1 MAITALSGQ
10 RWQGSSTADPVTTKF
25 LKLNSNSASN
35 YRVSLDLQDKG
46 GETVEDTWVIRFT
59 RTITGG
65 GASGGD
71 DIGTHI
77 SYAMSNNDY
86 STGGTTGSQ
95 SVLGFKQGIGDGG
108 AIAGSSTTMF
118 PAPSN
123 WGFANSGGADFT
135 TVPNTYYFE
144 IIRSGASGT
153 GTLTAKVYTTSDY
166 SGTPYGTASKDASS
180 ATVRYFSVANYNNG
194 ATTGSIEAEI
204 KDFKFWNDT
213 NSTSGTPT
221 YTATFDSGEWGE
233 NNNAKIGV
241 SSTTT
246 YTDEKTTVTDVPTGS
261 QFEETDTR
269 KFYQY
274 KDTGYGSNTIGTYGD
289 MLSNVGG
296 TLTLETDAPAGLAT
310 AGNTKCWKS
319 TSLEIKSRTGMDANT
334 ARTFIPNDTD
344 WSFGFWFKAD
354 TWSVGGSN
362 SPGILVAKSSGGTNY
377 MWFEFNSGP
386 GTPSGDEPKFNVQLK
401 SGGSTI
407 SENCDT
413 GADLNWHWM
422 LVTYDKSA
430 GTITWY
436 MDNTTSGVGYC
447 TGTEGAETIL
457 DLSNIDYYLIGASGE
472 QYQGKITDI
481 CIWNTILTSTQRGNI
496 YGNGGSTAKLSNTE
510 SKTDIRLYHD
520 CQSITFPITNKAVG
534 SGWTERGTAI

>member
-153 GTLTAKVYTTSDY
+153 DTLTAKVYTTSDY

-261 QFEETDTR
+261 EFQETDTR
-269 KFYQY
+269 KFYQMGTKTVSGTELRAY
-274 KDTGYGSNTIGTYGD
+274 WKYDETSGTTFTNDAGNVTGNNSVGAGANLTLSGVTLNQSGSPSNLGVNASWDGSNDYAQQQSGNEGDFNFLHNGSDWSICFWAIINNRSPFANQEIIDNHGGSGTANGIDVRTRDNETIKIVAYG
-289 MLSNVGG
+289 GG
-296 TLTLETDAPAGLAT
+296 TKFIDVQPA
-310 AGNTKCWKS
+310 N
-319 TSLEIKSRTGMDANT
+319 DY
-334 ARTFIPNDTD
+334 IPDFTN
-344 WSFGFWFKAD
+344 FHYYCM
-354 TWSVGGSN
+354 TWDN
-362 SPGILVAKSSGGTNY
+362 SEKQVSWY
-377 MWFEFNSGP
+377 R
-386 GTPSGDEPKFNVQLK
+386 D
-401 SGGSTI
+401 
-407 SENCDT
+407 
-413 GADLNWHWM
+413 GALFQQQ
-422 LVTYDKSA
+422 
-430 GTITWY
+430 
-436 MDNTTSGVGYC
+436 
-447 TGTEGAETIL
+447 TE
-457 DLSNIDYYLIGASGE
+457 
-472 QYQGKITDI
+472 
-481 CIWNTILTSTQRGNI
+481 
-496 YGNGGSTAKLSNTE
+496 GNGG
-510 SKTDIRLYHD
+510 
-520 CQSITFPITNKAVG
+520 G
-534 SGWTERGTAI
+534 SGSATGELTIGGYWNDETGGSFDGNLCEMAIFARVLSSAEISTLYQNGDGFQLDTGLKVWKERGTAI